1 MNRVGVFNSP
11 SARSYVKGQEK
22 GGRADLRQGGRVWR
36 ADEGVVERALRAVVG
51 RRRHSRQVAH
61 EVVELDVL
69 EGFNLHALLEGGAVA
84 DEESLREKNVEAHFR
99 LLPFLPSLSFPHFPP
114 SPRPPSL
121 YRPKRLHSSSVRS
134 CRIHADP

>member
-84 DEESLREKNVEAHFR
+84 DEESLRKKKCRGLFPSSP
-99 LLPFLPSLSFPHFPP
+99 LPPFALIFSLPSLSP
-114 SPRPPSL
+114 SSL
-121 YRPKRLHSSSVRS
+121 PLSVQTLTFIFCS
-134 CRIHADP
+134 